1 MNRIQKTAFWLIVW
15 ISFGVV
21 AAVIA
26 IAISYFKV
34 GMPKALAGLGFL
46 GIAGLGGLG
55 PLIFGKDKGKVTS
68 DERDRLINHRA
79 ALAGFGAAYL
89 VTGLVCMLPFS
100 ILGYGAAIP
109 ITWLPIIFMADG
121 LALFFVHSLAILIQ
135 YGRGAREKDHE

>member
-1 MNRIQKTAFWLIVW
+1 MNRIQKTAWWLVVW
-15 ISFGVV
+15 ISIGVV

-55 PLIFGKDKGKVTS
+55 PLFFGKDEGKVTC

-100 ILGYGAAIP
+100 ILGYEANIP
-109 ITWLPIIFMADG
+109 ITWLPMIFMADG
-121 LALFFVHSLAILIQ
+121 LALFFVRSIAILVQ
-135 YGRGAREKDHE
+135 YGRGDKGKNYE

>member
-1 MNRIQKTAFWLIVW
+1 MNRVQKTAWWLLVW
-15 ISFGVV
+15 ISIGLV

-55 PLIFGKDKGKVTS
+55 PLIFGKDKGKVMC

-100 ILGYGAAIP
+100 ILGYGATIP
-109 ITWLPIIFMADG
+109 ITWLSMIFMADG
-121 LALFFVHSLAILIQ
+121 LALFFVHSLAILVQ
-135 YGRGAREKDHE
+135 YGRGAKGEKS